1 MGGRPN
7 PFAAARPANRT
18 QQEQGNSPGSG
29 RHMSPNAIMNV
40 RPTLHYVGTCACRIY
55 LWQPPL
61 LLVDGDAH
69 LEKTDERE
77 PALLTSSLVCPLRKA
92 IYGLNK
98 PR

>member
-1 MGGRPN
+1 MGPPRIAVVSAVASVISVLAVVASVIGQVTNDP
-7 PFAAARPANRT
+7 
-18 QQEQGNSPGSG
+18 
-29 RHMSPNAIMNV
+29 
-40 RPTLHYVGTCACRIY
+40 IY

-61 LLVDGDAH
+61 LLVDRDVH

-77 PALLTSSLVCPLRKA
+77 PPLLTSSIGCPLRKA

>member
-1 MGGRPN
+1 MGPPRIAVVSAVASVISLIAQVTNDP
-7 PFAAARPANRT
+7 
-18 QQEQGNSPGSG
+18 
-29 RHMSPNAIMNV
+29 
-40 RPTLHYVGTCACRIY
+40 IY

>member
-1 MGGRPN
+1 MGPPRI
-7 PFAAARPANRT
+7 AVVSAVASVISVIAVVASVIA
-18 QQEQGNSPGSG
+18 QV
-29 RHMSPNAIMNV
+29 MND
-40 RPTLHYVGTCACRIY
+40 PIY

-69 LEKTDERE
+69 LENTDERE